1 MLSGKRNKYKL
12 SNANTA
18 FIHQKHLKS
27 FAPHHRKKRKK
38 RFERKKKFSKSIKGG
53 VGIKISRVKKFQKIN
68 NWGVGGGGG
77 RLFGT

>member
-27 FAPHHRKKRKK
+27 L
-38 RFERKKKFSKSIKGG
+38 E
-53 VGIKISRVKKFQKIN
+53 
-68 NWGVGGGGG
+68 GG
-77 RLFGT
+77 RGGCWNKTFPGRKI

>member
-1 MLSGKRNKYKL
+1 MLSGQRNKYKL

-38 RFERKKKFSKSIKGG
+38 NS
-53 VGIKISRVKKFQKIN
+53 QN
-68 NWGVGGGGG
+68 
-77 RLFGT
+77 

>member
-1 MLSGKRNKYKL
+1 MLSGQPNKYKL

-38 RFERKKKFSKSIKGG
+38 KLKEKKIL
-53 VGIKISRVKKFQKIN
+53 KIN
-68 NWGVGGGGG
+68 KTGGWNKNFPG
-77 RLFGT
+77 RQISKN